1 MTPST
6 PQRSRGAHDVAH
18 YYDSNTRRFL
28 ALGGGARSHAI
39 HRALWGPGVTD
50 PNAAAN
56 YINVLIGDAI
66 ESLRIH
72 ADFTLLDLGC
82 GVGGTLFALAHRF
95 PQSRLHGITIS
106 ERQYALAGDLA
117 DQLGVAPSCTFHC
130 GDFES
135 IDIGL
140 KADIAIAIESMVHA
154 QSMTGFLANASRHL
168 TTGGTLVIVDDFIAA
183 PEQANDATARILQD
197 FRAGWHLSNLT
208 SVAAFV
214 ADAVAAG
221 FEVSE
226 VRDLSPLIRLQRP
239 RDRIIAV
246 LGPLLRRFAQVPIF
260 ANLVG
265 GAALTRGLRT
275 GALSYC
281 WLRLRR

>member
-1 MTPST
+1 MTSST
-6 PQRSRGAHDVAH
+6 PQRPRGTHDVAH

-50 PNAAAN
+50 TDAAAN

-66 ESLRIH
+66 ESLRIR
-72 ADFTLLDLGC
+72 ADLTLLDLGC
-82 GVGGTLFALAHRF
+82 GVGGTLFALAQRF
-95 PQSRLHGITIS
+95 PQARLHGVTIS
-106 ERQYALAGDLA
+106 ERQYALAREIA
-117 DQLGVAPSCTFHC
+117 ERLGVAPRCTFLC

-135 IDIGL
+135 IDVGL
-140 KADIAIAIESMVHA
+140 KADVAIAVESMVHA
-154 QSMTGFLANASRHL
+154 QSMPGFLANAYRHL
-168 TTGGTLVIVDDFIAA
+168 ATGGTLVVVDDFIAA
-183 PEQANDATARILQD
+183 PEQVNGATARILQD

-208 SVAAFV
+208 SVPALV
-214 ADAVAAG
+214 ADAAAAG
-221 FEVSE
+221 FEASE

-239 RDRIIAV
+239 RDRVIAV
-246 LGPLLRRFAQVPIF
+246 LGPLLRRFAQVPMF